1 MSDHYEM
8 LKTLTV
14 NVSVLG
20 VTWLSSL
27 EMFLKISL
35 LVLSIIY
42 TVVKIHQITKEK

>member
-1 MSDHYEM
+1 MNDQYEM

-14 NVSVLG
+14 NTSVLG
-20 VTWLSSL
+20 VTWFSSL

-42 TVVKIHQITKEK
+42 TVVKIHQMTKGK